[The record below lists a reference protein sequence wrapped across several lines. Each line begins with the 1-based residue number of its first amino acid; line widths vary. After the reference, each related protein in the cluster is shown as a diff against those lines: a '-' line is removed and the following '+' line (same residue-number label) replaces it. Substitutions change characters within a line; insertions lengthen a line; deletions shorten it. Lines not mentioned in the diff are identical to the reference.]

1 MKKLQDTIAP
11 FGLHTEVKNFD
22 LTSNQGTANIWL
34 AQIQCP
40 SLSVAR
46 DVYTALLG
54 EAARPESLPKFTLNC
69 GRETPAPEPRPLPDL
84 TVQ

>member
-1 MKKLQDTIAP
+1 MKKLLGIIAP
-11 FGLHTEVKNFD
+11 FGVHAEVENFN
-22 LTSNQGTANIWL
+22 LKSKLGTAIIWL
-34 AQIQCP
+34 TQIQCP

-46 DVYTALLG
+46 EVDTALLG

-69 GRETPAPEPRPLPDL
+69 VRETPAPEPRPLPDP